1 MSTMLSTQET
11 KQIEIRGCL
20 SKHKKSQYYQ
30 AILIYVDESG
40 CEIRKSRSTKQ
51 ARKSEAFKIM
61 MQMIVEEEDLLRR
74 PAPGTYFVDYLKY
87 WINEVIV
94 KEIEETTWIG
104 YQRNILDH
112 IIPYFEPQKLR
123 MRELRPA
130 HIIRFVE
137 DKIDHGALKDGSS
150 LKAHSVRKFL
160 ANLKTALDYAV
171 TKELIPVNPA
181 RMIKA
186 PKVEHYE
193 ASYYSIEELA
203 ALWKAAIGTDIEPAI
218 ILATLYGFR
227 RGEVCGLK
235 WDMVDF
241 RAKWIRIFETRTQSG
256 MEITKGPKNK
266 SSKRT
271 MPMLDFTYDYLLRL
285 KAKQEQQR
293 EFMGEGWIDSGYVV
307 VYPDGK
313 QPSVSNFNKMMTR
326 LLERHGL
333 RHIRFHDLRHSIAT
347 YLLEIGVP
355 IADVSA
361 WLGHGSVETTAKVYA
376 HVTPGMR
383 LNTAKTLDKAFGYTK
398 QAEEEKPLTIES
410 VIRELFELAAT
421 TQEKCGL

>member
-1 MSTMLSTQET
+1 MSIPLSNQET

-30 AILIYVDESG
+30 AILIYVNECG
-40 CEIRKSRSTKQ
+40 QEVRKSRSTKQ
-51 ARKSEAFKIM
+51 SRKSEAFKVM
-61 MQMIVEEEDLLRR
+61 MKMIVKEEELLRK
-74 PAPGTYFVDYLKY
+74 PAPGTYFVDFLEY

-94 KEIEETTWIG
+94 KEIEETTWNG
-104 YQRNILDH
+104 YKRNVFDH
-112 IIPYFEPQKLR
+112 IIPYFKPLELR
-123 MRELRPA
+123 MRDLRPA

-137 DKIDHGALKDGSS
+137 DKIDHGGLKNGGP
-150 LKAHSVRKFL
+150 LKAHSVRKFH

-171 TKELIPVNPA
+171 ANELIATNPA
-181 RMIKA
+181 RVIKA
-186 PKVEHYE
+186 PKVEPYE

-203 ALWKAAIGTDIEPAI
+203 ELWEASRGTDIESAI

-235 WDMVDF
+235 WDMINF
-241 RAKWIRIFETRTQSG
+241 RARSIRIFETRTQSKK
-256 MEITKGPKNK
+256 EIIKGPKNK

-271 MPMLDFTYDYLLRL
+271 MPMMDFAYDYLMRL
-285 KAKQEQQR
+285 KAKQDQQR
-293 EFMGEGWIDSGYVV
+293 EFMGNSWIDSGYVV
-307 VYPDGK
+307 AYPDGK
-313 QPSVSNFNKMMTR
+313 QPSVSNLNKMMNR
-326 LLERHGL
+326 LLEKHGL

-376 HVTPGMR
+376 HVTLGMR
-383 LNTAKTLDKAFGYTK
+383 LNTAKALDKAFGYTT
-398 QAEEEKPLTIES
+398 QITEEKPLTIES
-410 VIRELFELAAT
+410 VIRDLFELSAAA
-421 TQEKCGL
+421 

>member
-1 MSTMLSTQET
+1 MSNIPLSNQET

-30 AILIYVDESG
+30 AILIYVDDRG
-40 CEIRKSRSTKQ
+40 QEIRKSRSTKQ
-51 ARKSEAFKIM
+51 SRKSEAFKVM
-61 MQMIVEEEDLLRR
+61 MRMIVEEEELLRK
-74 PAPGTYFVDYLKY
+74 PAPGTYFVDFLKY
-87 WINEVIV
+87 WINEIIV
-94 KEIEETTWIG
+94 KEVEETTWAG
-104 YQRNILDH
+104 YQRNVIDH
-112 IIPYFEPQKLR
+112 IIPYFEPLKLR
-123 MRELRPA
+123 MRDLRPA
-130 HIIRFVE
+130 HIIKFVE
-137 DKIDHGALKDGSS
+137 DKVDHGGLKSGEP
-150 LKAHSVRKFL
+150 LTAHSVRKFH

-171 TKELIPVNPA
+171 TNELIEVNPA

-186 PKVEHYE
+186 PKVEQYE
-193 ASYYSIEELA
+193 ADYYSIEELA

-241 RAKWIRIFETRTQSG
+241 RAKWIRVFKTRTQSKK
-256 MEITKGPKNK
+256 EITKGTKNK
-266 SSKRT
+266 ASKRT

-285 KAKQEQQR
+285 KERQDQQKA
-293 EFMGEGWIDSGYVV
+293 FMKDSWVNSGYVV

-313 QPSVSNFNKMMTR
+313 PPSISNFNKMLTR
-326 LLERHGL
+326 LLQKHGL

-355 IADVSA
+355 ISDVSA

-383 LNTAKTLDKAFGYTK
+383 MNTAKTLDRVFGYTK
-398 QAEEEKPLTIES
+398 QIEEEKPLTIEG
-410 VIRELFELAAT
+410 VIRDLFELAEAA
-421 TQEKCGL
+421 